1 MKKDKDLYKICNNE
15 IFEKIFYTHAQ
26 DLKRFLFSKTK
37 NLDLA
42 EDILQD
48 SFLKLWNN
56 CDNVN
61 FKTVKSYLF
70 TVANNTFLNVMKH
83 QKVVRSHEKTVRRQ
97 STNESPEFLMI
108 EQEFFLKLQVVIE
121 SLPEKQK
128 EVFLMSRIEKKKY
141 VEIAS
146 LLDISVKTVEKR
158 MYFALRTM
166 KEHIGKV

>member
-1 MKKDKDLYKICNNE
+1 LKKEKDLYKICDKE
-15 IFEKIFYTHAQ
+15 IFEKIFYKHAQ

-48 SFLKLWNN
+48 CFLKLWNN

-61 FKTVKSYLF
+61 FTTVKSYLF

-83 QKVVRSHEKTVRRQ
+83 EKVVRSHEKTVRQR

-146 LLDISVKTVEKR
+146 HFNISVKAVEKR
-158 MYFALRTM
+158 MYFALKTM
-166 KEHIGKV
+166 KEHFGRI